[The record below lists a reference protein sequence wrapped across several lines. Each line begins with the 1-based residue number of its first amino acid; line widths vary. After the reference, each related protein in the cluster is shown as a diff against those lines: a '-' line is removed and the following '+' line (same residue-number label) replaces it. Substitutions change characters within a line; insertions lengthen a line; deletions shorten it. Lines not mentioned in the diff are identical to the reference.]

1 MKLNYKQ
8 TILIGFAF
16 FSICAFWQFYDNEI
30 PKILKYTFGMKE
42 TMTGLIMSLDN
53 ILALF
58 LLPLFGRWSD
68 HTDTRIGKR
77 MPFILIGNLLAC
89 IFLLIL
95 GHLTQIGPFIFCL
108 VLLLLAMGIYRS
120 PAVSLMAD
128 LTPAPL
134 RSQGNAIINLMG
146 ALGCVCTLFLIKV
159 LLHKNQY
166 MPLILSLVLLM
177 FISILILFVTVPEKK
192 RLDEM
197 ETQPK
202 TVEEKAMEASK
213 GKKMPEAMKRSLIHI
228 LLAVFFWYSAY
239 NAVTTAYSRYAQQ
252 VWHLQN
258 GAYADCLM
266 VGTVAAVLSYLP
278 VGHVA
283 QKIGRKPMILFG
295 IESMTL
301 AYGMAAF
308 MGTYSH
314 IMMIWFVFVGI
325 GWAAINVN
333 SYPMVVEMS
342 QAGDIGLF
350 TGLYY
355 TFSMAAQ
362 VFTPIASGF
371 LLEHVGYQTL
381 FPYAFV
387 FMILAGMT
395 MLRVHHGDMKK

>member
-295 IESMTL
+295 IGSMTL

>member
-1 MKLNYKQ
+1 
-8 TILIGFAF
+8 
-16 FSICAFWQFYDNEI
+16 
-30 PKILKYTFGMKE
+30 
-42 TMTGLIMSLDN
+42 
-53 ILALF
+53 
-58 LLPLFGRWSD
+58 
-68 HTDTRIGKR
+68 

-239 NAVTTAYSRYAQQ
+239 NAVTTA
-252 VWHLQN
+252 
-258 GAYADCLM
+258 
-266 VGTVAAVLSYLP
+266 
-278 VGHVA
+278 
-283 QKIGRKPMILFG
+283 
-295 IESMTL
+295 
-301 AYGMAAF
+301 
-308 MGTYSH
+308 
-314 IMMIWFVFVGI
+314 
-325 GWAAINVN
+325 
-333 SYPMVVEMS
+333 
-342 QAGDIGLF
+342 
-350 TGLYY
+350 
-355 TFSMAAQ
+355 
-362 VFTPIASGF
+362 
-371 LLEHVGYQTL
+371 
-381 FPYAFV
+381 
-387 FMILAGMT
+387 
-395 MLRVHHGDMKK
+395 